1 MKATGVI
8 RKVDPLGRVVIP
20 MELRRNLGIKENDPM
35 EIFVDGETIMLKKHK
50 VGCHCCGEMKGLTK
64 VFDLD
69 ICPKCLAE
77 FKKAAEL
84 INKVRK
90 DEA

>member
-1 MKATGVI
+1 MKSTGVT
-8 RKVDPLGRVVIP
+8 RPLDQLGRIVIP
-20 MELRRNLGIKENDPM
+20 MELRRTLKLNEGDKLQ
-35 EIFVDGETIMLKKHK
+35 IFVEGEDIILRKYK

-69 ICPKCLAE
+69 ICPKCLVE

-84 INKVRK
+84 IDKARKVK
-90 DEA
+90 